1 MALTKREHC
10 RTISQRP
17 IVRQS
22 KARVHFID
30 DRLETLRAVSEVA
43 DLRHVQLYLAA
54 WCAPPELCSS
64 GMRPNLAEA
73 TPTARAA
80 GQGPVGWRQHSLGQ
94 WDALEWFTEIWH

>member
-1 MALTKREHC
+1 M
-10 RTISQRP
+10 
-17 IVRQS
+17 RQS

-64 GMRPNLAEA
+64 RMRLNLAEE
-73 TPTARAA
+73 ARFASVL
-80 GQGPVGWRQHSLGQ
+80 GLFVHPHRQGVWSSPSWLASAESWSMGCS
-94 WDALEWFTEIWH
+94 